1 MGRHKVVILG
11 PEDAS
16 IEAEKAEMSDLDVEF
31 VQAESAERRAK
42 RWRWSRTPTPS

>member
-1 MGRHKVVILG
+1 MTRHKVVILG

-31 VQAESAERRAK
+31 VQANPQSEGK